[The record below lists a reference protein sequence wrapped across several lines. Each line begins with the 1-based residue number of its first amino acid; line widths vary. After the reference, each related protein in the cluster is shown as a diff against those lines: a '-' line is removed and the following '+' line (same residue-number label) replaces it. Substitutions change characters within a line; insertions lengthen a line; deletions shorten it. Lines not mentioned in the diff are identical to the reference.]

1 MKKLALAVL
10 FAVPLFVLPAVLS
23 QPAAAGETPAPEN
36 AYLYIGWPNDGE
48 VINNRRFRVWFGLR
62 NMGLA
67 PAGIEWPNAGHHHL
81 IIDRELPPFDE
92 DIPADNNHL
101 HFGVGQTETVIEL
114 EPGVHTLQLVLGD
127 HNHVPF
133 DPPVI
138 SKKITI
144 TVK

>member
-10 FAVPLFVLPAVLS
+10 FAAPLFVLPAVLS

-101 HFGVGQTETVIEL
+101 HFGAGQTETVIEL

>member
-1 MKKLALAVL
+1 MKKIVLASLAAAAFLALPVVHA
-10 FAVPLFVLPAVLS
+10 
-23 QPAAAGETPAPEN
+23 QPALAEQTPAPKN

-67 PAGIEWPNAGHHHL
+67 PAGVEWPNAGHHHL
-81 IIDRELPPFDE
+81 IIDRDLPPLDE
-92 DIPADNNHL
+92 EIPADNNHL
-101 HFGVGQTETVIEL
+101 HFGAGQTETVIEL
-114 EPGVHTLQLVLGD
+114 EPGVHTLQLILGD
-127 HNHVPF
+127 HNHVPH

>member
-10 FAVPLFVLPAVLS
+10 FAAPLFALPAVFS
-23 QPAAAGETPAPEN
+23 QPAAAGETPAPKN

-101 HFGVGQTETVIEL
+101 HFGAGQTETVIEL